1 QGLDQ
6 QQAED
11 TWAPF
16 LRWLRA
22 HPEYAFEEP
31 FAIIALPARRF
42 WDAEFL
48 NQHAPG
54 ILVQDDRPDAPSGRV
69 AWRGDQ
75 DQVGWFIHGYQ
86 SAWMPA
92 SLLHK
97 DRQSLLADALFAC
110 TRHWSVSFHFNKGLA
125 GAPASEIAA
134 ARDTAMNP
142 DALDAFALAI
152 IAGSGPA
159 AFPGMPG
166 VTRDLALA
174 RKDADAMKKAMNE
187 LLNVAPGAGSYVSE
201 S

>member
-1 QGLDQ
+1 SDAAFLALIAKVVDFYQSALFNPHWGEQITFGGDNRISISMLFQGLDQ

-97 DRQSLLADALFAC
+97 DRQLLLADALFAC

-142 DALDAFALAI
+142 DA
-152 IAGSGPA
+152 
-159 AFPGMPG
+159 
-166 VTRDLALA
+166 
-174 RKDADAMKKAMNE
+174 
-187 LLNVAPGAGSYVSE
+187 
-201 S
+201 